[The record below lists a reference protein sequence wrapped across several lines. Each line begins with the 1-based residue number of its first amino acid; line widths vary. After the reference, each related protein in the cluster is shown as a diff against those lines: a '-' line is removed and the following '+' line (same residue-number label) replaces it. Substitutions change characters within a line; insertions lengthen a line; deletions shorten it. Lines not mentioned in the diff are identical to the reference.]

1 MNRKSIYIFCKQ
13 PFLEPTVI
21 YFYQPLKLVSH
32 LLRQPTMKG
41 PRSDESSCLC
51 HIFSLSTKTQSLRT
65 FRVIAF
71 RHVRRNLMRHQ
82 IVHTRASFATN
93 RTTQVPFSW
102 QKNMNRFQIIPYL
115 LFSNL
120 VQLVEQR
127 VSFYD
132 DATIRP
138 EPWHAMAL
146 RFAAADQLWH
156 HFHVSWV

>member
-51 HIFSLSTKTQSLRT
+51 HIIFLGTRTQSLRT

-71 RHVRRNLMRHQ
+71 RHVRVKLVRHQ
-82 IVHTRASFATN
+82 IVNTRAPFATN
-93 RTTQVPFSW
+93 RTTQIPVSW
-102 QKNMNRFQIIPYL
+102 QKNMSRFQIIPYL

-127 VSFYD
+127 VFFSTRHFGLD
-132 DATIRP
+132 PVT
-138 EPWHAMAL
+138 PWH
-146 RFAAADQLWH
+146 F
-156 HFHVSWV
+156 VSLLQTSYGTIFM